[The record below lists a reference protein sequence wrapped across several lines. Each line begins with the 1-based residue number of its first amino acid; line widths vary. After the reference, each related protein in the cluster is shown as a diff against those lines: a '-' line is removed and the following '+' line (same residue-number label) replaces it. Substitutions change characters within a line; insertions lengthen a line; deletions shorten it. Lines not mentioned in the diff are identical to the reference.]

1 MKQARQKGL
10 APKVLALSVSQ
21 MGDRTPKDCGGVNH
35 HYKTCKE
42 MMSKETSKRIFFY
55 STSK

>member
-1 MKQARQKGL
+1 
-10 APKVLALSVSQ
+10 
-21 MGDRTPKDCGGVNH
+21 MGDRTPKYIGGVNH

-42 MMSKETSKRIFFY
+42 IMRKETSKGIFLY